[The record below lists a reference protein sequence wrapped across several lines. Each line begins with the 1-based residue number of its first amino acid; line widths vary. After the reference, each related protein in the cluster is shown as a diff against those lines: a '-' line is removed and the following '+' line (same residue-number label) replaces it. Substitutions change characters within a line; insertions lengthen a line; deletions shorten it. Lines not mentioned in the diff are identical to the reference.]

1 MARRA
6 GKGGIVVDIGTSYD
20 DRGMRRAQNDVR
32 QFGNTAKGATGPMSK
47 FGSTMQTAVGK
58 NLMSVQS
65 AAAGALA
72 GLGAF
77 VGMMAVDGIQSAAAE
92 EQQLARLRSALDNV
106 NQGFALDSITAF
118 IDKLMYATNVVDD
131 ELRPAFQ
138 TLVTATRDAK
148 QAQDLL
154 TLAVDIS
161 VAKNKDLGTVTTALA
176 RAANGS
182 TTALGRLAPGLSE
195 NAREAGNFGI
205 AVAELQTLFGGA
217 AAANVDT
224 FAGRLKNLQIVFDE
238 TKEAFGT
245 GFLEGIE
252 ESLAGLGSISDAAV
266 GLQPTFEELGRTIGE
281 TAGEIITLVDQL
293 VQIREAAGIFGEII
307 NPISSAAG
315 TLAILGDALGIV
327 AGKLGLNVVPS
338 ARDAAN
344 NLQVMGRTDF
354 TYLRQQLGLV
364 SSAADE
370 AARPRTLSIVL
381 QTRFEAGQVGMS
393 PDLTRILNDY
403 FESQIDDTVDA
414 AADVKVTPPR
424 DPFKEWTA
432 SLSEQSRV
440 LATRVK
446 LVAAGI
452 PAVMADSIL
461 SSPDWRRIVKGV
473 LAAGRQ
479 GVDAYVSQWLRAP
492 DGVAAI
498 ADRVEAIVD
507 VADQRLERIRDRA
520 DEFRDVQRQF
530 ADIAADFGKVTTVD
544 ADLPLTGVTITD
556 NLRQRLAAVKQF
568 AASLAELRD
577 KGLGPS
583 ALADVIRLGPFEGL
597 QYARAILEGGQ
608 VTIDTISNL
617 SSQFQTPA
625 DVIGRIGAE
634 AVTGTT
640 LSQIQAGATFQVQAG
655 AVQITVNGEVSA
667 TVRQQITD
675 AVTDA
680 FSQVGRE
687 ARTRGRA
694 GVR

>member
-1 MARRA
+1 MARRT

-161 VAKNKDLGTVTTALA
+161 VAKQRDLGSVATALA
-176 RAANGS
+176 RASTGS
-182 TTALGRLAPGLSE
+182 ATALTRLGVPLSE
-195 NAREAGNFGI
+195 NAKKAGNFGI
-205 AVAELQTLFGGA
+205 AVAELQTAFTGA
-217 AAANVDT
+217 AAASADT
-224 FAGRLKNLQIVFDE
+224 FAGRLENLQIVFDE

-252 ESLAGLGSISDAAV
+252 ESLDGLGSISDVAV
-266 GLQPTFEELGRTIGE
+266 GLQTTFEDLGRSVGDTVGQVID
-281 TAGEIITLVDQL
+281 LVDKISRLQQSL
-293 VQIREAAGIFGEII
+293 GFLSDSF
-307 NPISSAAG
+307 NPIAGAARDIGILSSV
-315 TLAILGDALGIV
+315 LEIV
-327 AGKLGLNVVPS
+327 GNKIGLNVVPS
-338 ARDAAN
+338 ARDAKNEILAMS
-344 NLQVMGRTDF
+344 QMDMS
-354 TYLRQQLGLV
+354 YLRQQLGLV
-364 SSAADE
+364 SAAADE

-381 QTRFEAGQVGMS
+381 QARFNAGQVGMS
-393 PDLTRILNDY
+393 PDLTRILNAY
-403 FESQIDDTVDA
+403 FESQIDDSYYS
-414 AADVKVTPPR
+414 AADVKVAPPR

-530 ADIAADFGKVTTVD
+530 ADIAADFGKLTTVNP
-544 ADLPLTGVTITD
+544 DLPLTGETISQ
-556 NLRQRLAAVKQF
+556 NLRQRLATVKQF
-568 AASLAELRD
+568 AASLDQLRE
-577 KGLGPS
+577 KGLGPI
-583 ALADVIRLGPFEGL
+583 ALADIIRLGPFEGL
-597 QYARAILEGGQ
+597 QYAKAILEGGQ
-608 VTIDTISNL
+608 VTIDTVANL
-617 SSQFQTPA
+617 SSQFQAPA
-625 DVIGRIGAE
+625 NVIGQIGAE
-634 AVTGTT
+634 VTTGTT
-640 LSQIQAGATFQVQAG
+640 LAAIQAGQQFQVQAG
-655 AVQITVNGEVSA
+655 AVQITVNGEVTA

>member
-106 NQGFALDSITAF
+106 NQGFAMDSITAF

-161 VAKNKDLGTVTTALA
+161 VAKQRDLGSVATALA
-176 RAANGS
+176 RASNGS
-182 TTALGRLAPGLSE
+182 ATALTRLGVPLSE
-195 NAREAGNFGI
+195 NAKKAGNFGI
-205 AVAELQTLFGGA
+205 AVEELQTAFTGA
-217 AAANVDT
+217 AAASADT

-238 TKEAFGT
+238 TKEAFGA

-252 ESLAGLGSISDAAV
+252 ESLVGLGSISDAAV

-281 TAGEIITLVDQL
+281 TAGEVITLVDQL
-293 VQIREAAGIFGEII
+293 AQIRDAAGIFGEIL
-307 NPISSAAG
+307 NPISATTQTVG
-315 TLAILGDALGIV
+315 LFGDALGVV

-354 TYLRQQLGLV
+354 TFLRQQLGLV

-381 QTRFEAGQVGMS
+381 QARFNAGQVGMS

-403 FESQIDDTVDA
+403 FESQIDDSYDA
-414 AADVKVTPPR
+414 AADVKVAPPR

-432 SLSEQSRV
+432 SLSEQSKV

-492 DGVAAI
+492 EGVAAI

-520 DEFRDVQRQF
+520 EEFRDVQREF
-530 ADIAADFGKVTTVD
+530 AGIAADFGKLTTVNP
-544 ADLPLTGVTITD
+544 DLPLTGETISQ
-556 NLRQRLAAVKQF
+556 NLRQRLATVKQF
-568 AASLAELRD
+568 AASLDQLRE
-577 KGLGPS
+577 KGLGPI
-583 ALADVIRLGPFEGL
+583 ALADIIRLGPFEGL
-597 QYARAILEGGQ
+597 QYAKAILEGGQ
-608 VTIDTISNL
+608 VTIDTVANL
-617 SSQFQTPA
+617 SSQFQAPA
-625 DVIGRIGAE
+625 NVIGQIGAE
-634 AVTGTT
+634 VTTGTT
-640 LSQIQAGATFQVQAG
+640 LAAIQAGQQFQVQAG
-655 AVQITVNGEVSA
+655 AVQITVNGEVTA

-680 FSQVGRE
+680 FAQVGRE